1 MSRWNAAARHLLLTA
16 LVGGALLGLALWL
29 WYPAALVQATG
40 AARIAALAALVV
52 LLSGP
57 LLTLLVFRAGKAGM
71 RFDLVVIA
79 LVQAGLLGYGLYTL
93 AQGRPVFVV
102 GAVDRFEVV
111 RANELT
117 DADLAQA
124 PEAFRSPG
132 WTGPRWV
139 AVQLPEDP
147 KAREQ
152 AVFESLSGR
161 DLHLRP
167 RYYVPVAQAMTDL
180 RARALP
186 VANLLPHLQANDR
199 SRLLD
204 ALRGGDPSAIR
215 ALPVVAGAESVLVLL
230 AVGEAPG
237 PLVRVDPWAAQDAAE
252 KSGAATP

>member
-29 WYPAALVQATG
+29 WYPAALLQATG
-40 AARIAALAALVV
+40 AARIAGLAALVV

-93 AQGRPVFVV
+93 AQGRPVFLV

-111 RANELT
+111 RANELS
-117 DADLAQA
+117 DVDLAQA

-139 AVQLPEDP
+139 AVHVPDDP

-167 RYYVPVAQAMTDL
+167 RYYVPVAQVMGDL

-186 VANLLPHLQANDR
+186 VAELLPHLEEAHR

-204 ALRGGDPSAIR
+204 ALGRGDPSATY

-230 AVGEAPG
+230 HGREG
-237 PLVRVDPWAAQDAAE
+237 TGKLVRVDPWAARTAVESAD
-252 KSGAATP
+252 AATP